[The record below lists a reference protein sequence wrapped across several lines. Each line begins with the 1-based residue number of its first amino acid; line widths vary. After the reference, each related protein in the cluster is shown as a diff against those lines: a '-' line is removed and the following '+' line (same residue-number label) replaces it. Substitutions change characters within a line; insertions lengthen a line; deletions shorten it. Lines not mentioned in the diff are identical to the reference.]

1 MTTAGRVVAVVVARD
16 GRVPPGA
23 YDAIALAGGSVVLAG
38 TGVAAASDSLPNA
51 TDLWLAE
58 SATSSKAVLEAVAP
72 LLDGVRMVVLPASA
86 DGRDLAALVCHEMG
100 WPLLAGSVTA
110 AFDSDSDVVRADLL
124 RADGQVV
131 VPATAQAPAVVTLWP
146 RSASGQGVSP
156 PPAGGPAVGR
166 RVHGAS
172 PDRQGPP
179 VANDP
184 GGAPQGSLGGVLVE
198 PDPATMDLSDAKRI
212 VAGGAGLAARAG
224 GDDRAVAVF
233 ELLSAVA
240 AAIGGAAGVTR
251 VVSDAGWVTHERQIG
266 TTGVTVRPDLY
277 IAFGI
282 SGASQHL
289 GGIEAARHVISVNT
303 DPFCPMTRMADL
315 GLVADAPAVLA
326 ELARRL
332 GVTVPAGLGTAL

>member
-1 MTTAGRVVAVVVARD
+1 
-16 GRVPPGA
+16 
-23 YDAIALAGGSVVLAG
+23 
-38 TGVAAASDSLPNA
+38 
-51 TDLWLAE
+51 
-58 SATSSKAVLEAVAP
+58 
-72 LLDGVRMVVLPASA
+72 
-86 DGRDLAALVCHEMG
+86 
-100 WPLLAGSVTA
+100 
-110 AFDSDSDVVRADLL
+110 
-124 RADGQVV
+124 
-131 VPATAQAPAVVTLWP
+131 
-146 RSASGQGVSP
+146 
-156 PPAGGPAVGR
+156 
-166 RVHGAS
+166 
-172 PDRQGPP
+172 
-179 VANDP
+179 
-184 GGAPQGSLGGVLVE
+184 LGGVLVE